1 MFYPPN
7 LKFASLEYVH
17 TRLLT
22 TGLSNIPMYQ
32 AILPSIYPSSI
43 PLADR
48 THTLAQIWNLLRS
61 WSRSW
66 FQVWELNR
74 NNQAIEV
81 ANDISEWRVKYLD
94 YKQGKK
100 RVKAVA
106 RAVARANATPRTP
119 IRPQVGPRR
128 LSTYGTISS
137 SILPRSRTPLT
148 TWGFNNQSNEPV
160 QPLRRSPA
168 PLGKDSR
175 LESEELPGDPLT
187 GHKSPPITIPKAK
200 TTANAEETYGS
211 SSFVPTPPSNSNM
224 PFELPDPAVSPQ
236 TPLEGTLEHPSDPIP
251 ESQRRASLEAPNT
264 PYEVGP
270 TSIPRARHASIFEPL
285 RNRFTPSHNT
295 PLLRKIFTSVGTP
308 PSASRRTDV
317 SMVVV
322 DQVRVRQKEFF
333 SWMDSELEKVETFYK
348 LKEDEAGA
356 RLVVLRGQL
365 HEMRDRRTREV
376 AEALRTKGDRKV
388 DRSRIEP
395 HSEVS
400 TGQHA
405 KADNSGHSA
414 SEEHHS
420 SWLEPLERVLGEAK
434 AAVLRPRVGSNSKA
448 LQNLQ
453 ISPELRTKGQPEIS
467 SSADNRRDYVRRRN
481 NEHEVPY
488 RVAKR
493 KLKLALQEFYRGM
506 ELLKSY
512 ALLNRTAFRK
522 INKKYDKAVNAHPPL
537 RYMSEKVNNAWF
549 VRSDVLDGHLHAV
562 EDLYARYFERGNHKV
577 ATGKLR
583 SSQDKH
589 VDQSAS
595 AFRSGLL
602 VGIGAVFAIQGVI
615 YGADLLSHPDPTIQ
629 TQTSYLLQIYGGYFL
644 ALYLFS
650 WFCFDCNIWT
660 RNKINYTFVFEF
672 DLRNNL
678 DWRQISEFPAFLVFL
693 LGFFL
698 WLNFS
703 RYGSPV
709 MFIYY
714 PVILIFV
721 TVLIIFFPA
730 PILYYKSR
738 KWFIYSHVSAP

>member
-1 MFYPPN
+1 LNHNGRVSEIAKY
-7 LKFASLEYVH
+7 
-17 TRLLT
+17 
-22 TGLSNIPMYQ
+22 
-32 AILPSIYPSSI
+32 
-43 PLADR
+43 LA
-48 THTLAQIWNLLRS
+48 
-61 WSRSW
+61 
-66 FQVWELNR
+66 
-74 NNQAIEV
+74 
-81 ANDISEWRVKYLD
+81 EWRVKYLD
-94 YKQGKK
+94 YKLGKK
-100 RVKAVA
+100 KVKAVS

-119 IRPQVGPRR
+119 IRPQIGPQRS
-128 LSTYGTISS
+128 STYGTISQPT
-137 SILPRSRTPLT
+137 LPRSRTPLAL
-148 TWGFNNQSNEPV
+148 WRFNEPSNEPV
-160 QPLRRSPA
+160 DPIRRSPA
-168 PLGKDSR
+168 ALGKDSR
-175 LESEELPGDPLT
+175 PESDELPGDSLAR
-187 GHKSPPITIPKAK
+187 HQSPPITIPKARK
-200 TTANAEETYGS
+200 TPDAEGAFGT
-211 SSFVPTPPSNSNM
+211 SSFVPTPPTTSNM

-236 TPLEGTLEHPSDPIP
+236 TPLANTFTRTPDSLS
-251 ESQRRASLEAPNT
+251 ESQRRASLEAPHT

-270 TSIPRARHASIFEPL
+270 TSVPRTRHASIFMPL
-285 RNRFTPSHNT
+285 RNRFAPSYNT
-295 PLLRKIFTSVGTP
+295 PLLKKIFASAGSP
-308 PSASRRTDV
+308 PSEFRRTDV
-317 SMVVV
+317 NMVAV

-333 SWMDSELEKVETFYK
+333 AWMDSELEKVETFYK

-356 RLVVLRGQL
+356 RLMVLRGQL
-365 HEMRDRRTREV
+365 HEMRNRRTREV
-376 AEALRTKGDRKV
+376 GEAF
-388 DRSRIEP
+388 
-395 HSEVS
+395 S
-400 TGQHA
+400 T
-405 KADNSGHSA
+405 KADRRGDGSRHESRDGISTSQPTKFDTSSHPPF
-414 SEEHHS
+414 EDHHS
-420 SWLEPLERVLGEAK
+420 SWLNPLERVLGEAK
-434 AAVLRPRVGSNSKA
+434 AAVLGPRVGSNSKA

-453 ISPELRTKGQPEIS
+453 ISPELRTKGQPGVDN
-467 SSADNRRDYVRRRN
+467 ATDNRLDYIRRPH

-522 INKKYDKAVNAHPPL
+522 INKKYDKAINAHPPL
-537 RYMSEKVNNAWF
+537 RYMSEKVNKAWF
-549 VRSDVLDGHLHAV
+549 VQSDVLEGHLHAV

-583 SSQDKH
+583 STQGKNI
-589 VDQSAS
+589 DQSAS

-615 YGADLLSHPDPTIQ
+615 SGAGLLSHPNPTIQ

-678 DWRQISEFPAFLVFL
+678 DWRQISEFPAFLIFL

-703 RYGSPV
+703 RYGIPE

-714 PVILIFV
+714 PVILIFL

-738 KWFIYSHVSAP
+738 KWFIYSHVGAT